1 MSLALTNTTPS
12 PLGEA
17 AEIAIDLAAG
27 KEQSVAAT
35 KSFVNSVVAGTAILA
50 HWQNDEPLIAALA
63 GLPKALSRAVVLD
76 WTPVGATLKDARSAY
91 VIGRGPAL
99 AIAQEAALKLKETC
113 GLHAEAYSA
122 AEVLHGPARIVENG
136 FPVLALAVPDAAEA
150 GVAEIADRLAGQGA
164 TAFATTSRAAR
175 ATALPVVATG
185 HPITDAIAL
194 VAAFYGFVEMLS
206 RRRGFDPDHPPHLK
220 KVTET
225 L

>member
-1 MSLALTNTTPS
+1 PDIVALTQSARRNGALSLALTNTTPS

-17 AEIAIDLAAG
+17 AELAIDLAAG

-136 FPVLALAVPDAAEA
+136 FPVLALAVPDAA
-150 GVAEIADRLAGQGA
+150 
-164 TAFATTSRAAR
+164 
-175 ATALPVVATG
+175 
-185 HPITDAIAL
+185 
-194 VAAFYGFVEMLS
+194 
-206 RRRGFDPDHPPHLK
+206 
-220 KVTET
+220 
-225 L
+225 